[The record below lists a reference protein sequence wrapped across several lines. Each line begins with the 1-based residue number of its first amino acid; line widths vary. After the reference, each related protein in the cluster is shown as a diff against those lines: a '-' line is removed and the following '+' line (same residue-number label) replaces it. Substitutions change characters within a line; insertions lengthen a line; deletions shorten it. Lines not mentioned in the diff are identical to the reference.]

1 MLAINLTSI
10 GYLSIISK
18 NFITRFR
25 MIEYK
30 GAVMRRFVSRDSKKD
45 FYLLY
50 TLVFGVISFFIYY
63 QFAGNGKSLV
73 WSHDGI
79 PQHLNSLAYYGRY
92 LGGSAYDFCR
102 A

>member
-1 MLAINLTSI
+1 MLTINLTSI
-10 GYLSIISK
+10 GYLSIISE

-50 TLVFGVISFFIYY
+50 TLVFGVISFLSII
-63 QFAGNGKSLV
+63 SLR
-73 WSHDGI
+73 GMG
-79 PQHLNSLAYYGRY
+79 SLWCGVMTGFR
-92 LGGSAYDFCR
+92 SI
-102 A
+102 

>member
-10 GYLSIISK
+10 GYLSIISE

-30 GAVMRRFVSRDSKKD
+30 GAVMRKFVSRDSKKD

-50 TLVFGVISFFIYY
+50 TLVFGVILFLSII
-63 QFAGNGKSLV
+63 SLRV
-73 WSHDGI
+73 MG
-79 PQHLNSLAYYGRY
+79 SLWCGVMMGFR
-92 LGGSAYDFCR
+92 SI
-102 A
+102 

>member
-1 MLAINLTSI
+1 
-10 GYLSIISK
+10 
-18 NFITRFR
+18 
-25 MIEYK
+25 
-30 GAVMRRFVSRDSKKD
+30 MRKFVSRDSKKD

-79 PQHLNSLAYYGRY
+79 HSI
-92 LGGSAYDFCR
+92 
-102 A
+102 

>member
-10 GYLSIISK
+10 GYLSIISE

-30 GAVMRRFVSRDSKKD
+30 GAVMRKFVSRDSKKD

-63 QFAGNGKSLV
+63 PVSYT
-73 WSHDGI
+73 
-79 PQHLNSLAYYGRY
+79 HL
-92 LGGSAYDFCR
+92 R
-102 A
+102 AHET

>member
-10 GYLSIISK
+10 GYLSIISE

-30 GAVMRRFVSRDSKKD
+30 GAVMRKFVSRDSKKD

-50 TLVFGVISFFIYY
+50 TLVFGVISFFI
-63 QFAGNGKSLV
+63 SL
-73 WSHDGI
+73 
-79 PQHLNSLAYYGRY
+79 Y
-92 LGGSAYDFCR
+92 LLLSAYCR

>member
-30 GAVMRRFVSRDSKKD
+30 GAVMRRFVSRI
-45 FYLLY
+45 
-50 TLVFGVISFFIYY
+50 VRRISTYY
-63 QFAGNGKSLV
+63 IRL
-73 WSHDGI
+73 
-79 PQHLNSLAYYGRY
+79 Y
-92 LGGSAYDFCR
+92 LGLFLFLSIISLRGMGSLWCGVMTGFR
-102 A
+102 SI

>member
-10 GYLSIISK
+10 GYLSIISE

-30 GAVMRRFVSRDSKKD
+30 GAVMRKFVSRDSKKD

-50 TLVFGVISFFIYY
+50 TFLSIISLRVMGSLWCGVMMGFRSI
-63 QFAGNGKSLV
+63 
-73 WSHDGI
+73 
-79 PQHLNSLAYYGRY
+79 
-92 LGGSAYDFCR
+92 
-102 A
+102 

>member
-10 GYLSIISK
+10 GYLSIISE

-50 TLVFGVISFFIYY
+50 TLVFGVIAGFI
-63 QFAGNGKSLV
+63 FSLRV
-73 WSHDGI
+73 MG
-79 PQHLNSLAYYGRY
+79 SLWCGVMMGFR
-92 LGGSAYDFCR
+92 SI
-102 A
+102 